1 MERGCFRYHLCVVN
15 VVIEVTALNAT
26 TNMEKT
32 TITSYSGVNANVGD
46 LLVNRLLPNRYSQ
59 AVGPFVFLDHLYP
72 SEHQP
77 KTPQAPTGNFAHP
90 HRGIATFTYL
100 FSGSLE
106 HYDSYGHHGIVDAGG
121 AQWMKA
127 GNGVIHD
134 ENPSP
139 RFQREG
145 GVLHAL
151 QFWINL
157 PAQNKAE
164 APDYLAL
171 QAGDIPQVPLPGGA
185 GVLRV
190 VIGTYGAATS
200 PVQTF
205 STQFLYHL
213 RLAPGATFTPNL
225 ADGLEHAALVPGAE
239 VAAGEGTYGGSELLL
254 LGPETAPVTFT
265 NRGAETTDVILFGGE
280 PYREPIVA
288 QGPFVMNTHGE
299 IADAYRD
306 FFNGRYGKI
315 QYQPAGQ
322 PHTA

>member
-1 MERGCFRYHLCVVN
+1 V
-15 VVIEVTALNAT
+15 
-26 TNMEKT
+26 
-32 TITSYSGVNANVGD
+32 
-46 LLVNRLLPNRYSQ
+46 
-59 AVGPFVFLDHLYP
+59 YP
-72 SEHQP
+72 SEHPP
-77 KTPQAPTGNFAHP
+77 KTPQAPNGSFAHP

-106 HYDSYGHHGIVDAGG
+106 HYDSHGHHGIVDAGG

-145 GVLHAL
+145 GVMHAL

-157 PAQNKAE
+157 PAKNKAE

-171 QAGDIPQVPLPGGA
+171 QAGDIPEVTLPGGT

-190 VIGTYGAATS
+190 VIGTYGGATS

-205 STQFLYHL
+205 SPQFLYHL
-213 RLAPGATFTPNL
+213 RLAPGAAFTLDLN
-225 ADGLEHAALVPGAE
+225 DGLEHAALVPGAA

-254 LGPETAPVTFT
+254 LGPETAPVAFT

-280 PYREPIVA
+280 PYREPMVA
-288 QGPFVMNTHGE
+288 QGPFVMNTQGE
-299 IADAYRD
+299 IATAYRD

-315 QYQPAGQ
+315 QYQPADQ

>member
-1 MERGCFRYHLCVVN
+1 
-15 VVIEVTALNAT
+15 
-26 TNMEKT
+26 MEKT
-32 TITSYSGVNANVGD
+32 IITSYGGLKANVGD
-46 LLVNRLLPNRYSQ
+46 LPVNRLLPNRYSQ
-59 AVGPFVFLDHLYP
+59 AVGPFVFLDHLFP

-77 KTPQAPTGNFAHP
+77 KTPQAPTGAFAHP

-106 HYDSYGHHGIVDAGG
+106 HYDSRGHHGIVDSGG

-145 GVLHAL
+145 GILHAL
-151 QFWINL
+151 QFWVNL

-164 APDYLAL
+164 APDYQAL
-171 QAGDIPQVPLPGGA
+171 QAGEIPEVPLPGQVGL
-185 GVLRV
+185 LRV
-190 VIGTYGAATS
+190 VIGTYGQQTS
-200 PVQTF
+200 PVKTF

-213 RLAPGATFTPNL
+213 QLLAGSEFTL
-225 ADGLEHAALVPGAE
+225 DTKAGLEYAAFIPGE
-239 VAAGEGTYGGSELLL
+239 EIVVGDQTYGRSELLL
-254 LGPETAPVTFT
+254 FGSDGVPVTFT
-265 NRGAETTDVILFGGE
+265 NKGVVTTDLILFGGE

-288 QGPFVMNTHGE
+288 QGPFVMNSRQE
-299 IADAYRD
+299 IAVAYRD

-315 QYQPAGQ
+315 QYQPSEQSQ
-322 PHTA
+322 PA

>member
-1 MERGCFRYHLCVVN
+1 
-15 VVIEVTALNAT
+15 
-26 TNMEKT
+26 MEKT
-32 TITSYSGVNANVGD
+32 IITSYGGVNANVGD

-77 KTPQAPTGNFAHP
+77 KTPQAPTGAFAHP

-106 HYDSYGHHGIVDAGG
+106 HYDSHGHHGIVDAGG

-157 PAQNKAE
+157 PARNKAE

-171 QAGDIPQVPLPGGA
+171 QARDIPEVPLPGGA

-190 VIGTYGAATS
+190 VIGTYGEATS
-200 PVQTF
+200 PVKTF
-205 STQFLYHL
+205 SSQLLYHL
-213 RLAPGATFTPNL
+213 RLHSGAAFTL
-225 ADGLEHAALVPGAE
+225 DTKAGLEYAAFVPGE
-239 VAAGEGTYGGSELLL
+239 EGVISDGTYGKSELLL
-254 LGPETAPVTFT
+254 FGSDAVPITFA
-265 NRGAETTDVILFGGE
+265 NKGGVNTDVILFGGE

-288 QGPFVMNTHGE
+288 QGPFVMNSHQE
-299 IADAYRD
+299 IAEAYQD

-315 QYQPAGQ
+315 QYQPVDQ
-322 PHTA
+322 PQNA